1 MLQVNG
7 VPSKEAV
14 GYFVDS
20 KEPTIK
26 ELKEGFEAHGIKD
39 SKALLL
45 ARYLIEP
52 RTSGKVS
59 YSEDLK
65 SSTLSKSLTTFIG
78 AYKLYTPDE
87 TFMHLSSCIKSLFK
101 IRDTLKESL

>member
-7 VPSKEAV
+7 VAVKDAV
-14 GYFVDS
+14 GYFVDC

-52 RTSGKVS
+52 RSSSKV
-59 YSEDLK
+59 
-65 SSTLSKSLTTFIG
+65 
-78 AYKLYTPDE
+78 
-87 TFMHLSSCIKSLFK
+87 
-101 IRDTLKESL
+101 